1 MGHHHRGA
9 GGIAVNV
16 AILDSLLSRIGDIEA
31 ELRSAKRSLNIR
43 TAWNRAKEAQMQ
55 RSRPLIDKVAQA
67 TGVSYD
73 MLTGRRRDAETAR
86 ARQFGYWLLRKEG
99 LTYAT
104 IAAAFARSDHATVIS
119 GEGVVKDRLETD
131 KKYRAWHEKML
142 ALTKNT

>member
-1 MGHHHRGA
+1 
-9 GGIAVNV
+9 VNV
-16 AILDSLLSRIGDIEA
+16 VILDSLLGRIADIQA
-31 ELRSAKRSLNIR
+31 ELRAAKRSLSAS
-43 TAWNRAKEAQMQ
+43 TAWDRAKEAQMQ

-86 ARQFGYWLLRKEG
+86 ARQFGYWLLRQEG
-99 LTYAT
+99 LTYAA

-142 ALTKNT
+142 ALIQNT